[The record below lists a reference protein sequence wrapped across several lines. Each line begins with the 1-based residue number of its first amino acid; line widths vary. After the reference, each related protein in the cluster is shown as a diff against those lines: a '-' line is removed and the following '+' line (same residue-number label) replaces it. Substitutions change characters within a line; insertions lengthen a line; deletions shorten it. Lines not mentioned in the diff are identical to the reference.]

1 MPILPPLCNQ
11 CSPGLT
17 LAVTESVQPEYCG
30 RTVVNGDVLA
40 VEYEGSL
47 DNGTVFD
54 SSAAREAPFGPFTL
68 GHGQII
74 AGYEQVVYSQIQV
87 TDELWLYNC

>member
-1 MPILPPLCNQ
+1 M
-11 CSPGLT
+11 
-17 LAVTESVQPEYCG
+17 TESVQPEYCG

-74 AGYEQVVYSQIQV
+74 AGYEQVVYSQIQSDPNRWAPIR
-87 TDELWLYNC
+87 TNSLRSNQNNRFDS